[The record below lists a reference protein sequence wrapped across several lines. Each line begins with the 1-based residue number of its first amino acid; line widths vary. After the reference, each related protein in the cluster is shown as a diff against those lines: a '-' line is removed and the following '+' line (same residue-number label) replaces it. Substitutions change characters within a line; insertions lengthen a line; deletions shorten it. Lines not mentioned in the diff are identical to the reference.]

1 MAGLLHTIA
10 RQLFGPKSTAPTSTS
25 YKTATQK
32 KTTTASKTESKIA
45 PVIEPTIATD
55 TVAKWQPTTTETA
68 NSVFHTDVKTN
79 VVDRTIKRERIQT
92 EVAREDYLLNQIDE
106 FRERAQKLQDLLLSK
121 ESKAEELQTIV
132 DERESKARELQS
144 ILEERQRKADGITA
158 EMNKQI
164 DNLIEK
170 VTAKL
175 TEIEASMSEDFANG
189 QKVSE
194 EQAAQLK
201 EALESVNSQ
210 LEVLKG
216 ELSEKIHSE
225 NVKSYR
231 NVADLFKGLEDKM
244 AKVDVIEA
252 KTKSVHKGV
261 IAVIVLTVIN
271 MLGLTAVVL
280 LELGVFNMF
289 FR

>member
-1 MAGLLHTIA
+1 MAGLLHSIA
-10 RQLFGPKSTAPTSTS
+10 RQLFGSKAAEQPMANHNRTA
-25 YKTATQK
+25 YNHK
-32 KTTTASKTESKIA
+32 TTASKTSTESGFAFK
-45 PVIEPTIATD
+45 PDTKENTGSHVI
-55 TVAKWQPTTTETA
+55 
-68 NSVFHTDVKTN
+68 
-79 VVDRTIKRERIQT
+79 DRTMKRERTQT

-132 DERESKARELQS
+132 DERESKAKELQD

-164 DNLIEK
+164 DNLIDK

-175 TEIEASMSEDFANG
+175 SEIEASISEDIKNG
-189 QKVSE
+189 QSVTE

-201 EALESVNSQ
+201 EALETVNSQ

-216 ELSEKIHSE
+216 DLSDKIHSE

-231 NVADLFKGLEDKM
+231 NVADLFKGLEE
-244 AKVDVIEA
+244 KVNKVEVIEA
-252 KTKSVHKGV
+252 KTKAVHKCV
-261 IAVIVLTVIN
+261 IALIILSAIN
-271 MLGLTAVVL
+271 LVG
-280 LELGVFNMF
+280 LGVFAFLQLGAFGMLLGQ
-289 FR
+289 